1 MKIFMFVPW
10 NPLDGYILETPNDS
24 VQLVPITP
32 MSLWYNYGLW
42 YVNNELVIGAN
53 LNQQT

>member
-10 NPLDGYILETPNDS
+10 NPLDGYILEPPNDS